1 MLDSKMFVV
10 CVVFFRVLEKK
21 DLNNGGKS
29 GEF

>member
-10 CVVFFRVLEKK
+10 CVVFFGALEKK

>member
-10 CVVFFRVLEKK
+10 YVVFLGFWKK

>member
-10 CVVFFRVLEKK
+10 CVVFLGFWKKK